1 MQNEVILARFKELG
15 KKPSGKR
22 ELVSLSDVDNAF
34 ANSLMR
40 AFDGLVFT
48 TASRENRAMAEFLKR
63 QVKDQV
69 SVGYYNDVSACL
81 AAQRASGAGQHHTPH
96 EHPVNRLALPLLNI
110 GRDLSYSFY
119 TGAQMR
125 DVQDAGELLDDND
138 ALIALVSELP
148 VQLNYKI
155 WAVAA
160 DRETATLMS
169 SVIGSWLR
177 QWQTG
182 GQTAFEAWSTLG
194 GKTVVVEAHLDDPKT
209 IAWMDVSTVPEID
222 RVYALELDLSV
233 NVGLLV
239 AHFVDTFEIRTE
251 LSVGVQSGS

>member
-15 KKPSGKR
+15 VKPLGKR

-34 ANSLMR
+34 ASSLMR
-40 AFDGLVFT
+40 AFDDVVFT
-48 TASRENRAMAEFLKR
+48 TASRENRAMSEYLR
-63 QVKDQV
+63 REVKDQV

-81 AAQRASGAGQHHTPH
+81 AAQRASGAGQRHTPH
-96 EHPVNRLALPLLNI
+96 DISVNRYALPLLNI

-119 TGAQMR
+119 TGPQMR
-125 DVQDAGELLDDND
+125 DVPDAAELVDDNEG
-138 ALIALVSELP
+138 LIALVSELP

-155 WAVAA
+155 WVVAA
-160 DRETATLMS
+160 DRETAALMS
-169 SVIGSWLR
+169 SIIGSWLR

-182 GQTAFEAWSTLG
+182 GHTAFEAWSTLG
-194 GKTVVVEAHLDDPKT
+194 GRPVVVDAHLDDPKT
-209 IAWMDVSTVPEID
+209 IDWMDVSTMPESD
-222 RVYALELDLSV
+222 RVFALELGLSV

-251 LSVGVQSGS
+251 LSMGVQSGS